1 MVFDEY
7 NVEIDEI
14 DQLHVGLIVRA
25 LRLIVLGRTLGEAQ
39 PLARAAITSRRQEGS
54 QHSAQG
60 AAALTGDSVT
70 AAMSQPP
77 DACPAA

>member
-1 MVFDEY
+1 MLLDEY
-7 NVEIDEI
+7 KIEIDEI
-14 DQLHVGLIVRA
+14 DQHHVGLIIRA

-39 PLARAAITSRRQEGS
+39 QLARAAITSRRQEGS

-70 AAMSQPP
+70 ASRRTGPRR
-77 DACPAA
+77 C

>member
-1 MVFDEY
+1 MVLDDY

-14 DQLHVGLIVRA
+14 DQHHVGLIIRA

-39 PLARAAITSRRQEGS
+39 QLARAAIAARRQEAS

-60 AAALTGDSVT
+60 AAALT
-70 AAMSQPP
+70 AIA
-77 DACPAA
+77 